1 MSKHSPEKA
10 MADAQAAIID
20 AINQA
25 KLVANKYNLSFDLS
39 PAYGMGGTY
48 YSPGALKRDQSYW
61 NECNHPD
68 YAVLEQYSYYVSE
81 ENGGWVSST
90 MECN

>member
-1 MSKHSPEKA
+1 MGKHNPEQP
-10 MADAQAAIID
+10 MANAQATIID

-25 KLVANKYNLSFDLS
+25 KLVANKYGLSFDLTF
-39 PAYGMGGTY
+39 AYGMGGTY
-48 YSPGALKRDQSYW
+48 YSPGALKRDQKDW
-61 NECNHPD
+61 NESNHPEF
-68 YAVLEQYSYYVSE
+68 AVLEQYSYYVSE